1 MMNPG
6 IIRNSRIYYIL
17 AVHFNDYIMKTVFKI
32 FMTCTALFL
41 CACTPQTA
49 DKELVL
55 DIPEDSSVVLDANGE
70 TRIIGFYS

>member
-49 DKELVL
+49 DKEQFSLSQTSFEV
-55 DIPEDSSVVLDANGE
+55 PAEGGRVEV
-70 TRIIGFYS
+70 TVRT